1 MHSLVDPSA
10 RRFLARLPLAAGL
23 ALLVWF
29 GGLASVW
36 GRAATAA
43 SEKAIRIL
51 ERPPVTFLQWEDGNV
66 LFRRSDFSSRSGTP
80 GFEAGGVTG
89 NLVLLLALAAAT
101 PGAGSGRGLLR
112 AALAGA
118 ALFATHV
125 VHVALT
131 VQATYAVDLGAWSL
145 YAYPRWQRELFA
157 TGRYFFDVALKYAL
171 PFFLWGLLVVL
182 PVLNERA
189 ERETTEGEAAAAVPS
204 PKRRRRR

>member
-1 MHSLVDPSA
+1 MLSRVDPSA

-29 GGLASVW
+29 GGLASPW
-36 GRAATAA
+36 GRAVTAV
-43 SEKAIRIL
+43 SEKAIRL
-51 ERPPVTFLQWEDGNV
+51 VERPSVTFLQWEDGNV

-101 PGAGSGRGLLR
+101 PGCGTGRGLAR
-112 AALAGA
+112 AGLAGT

-125 VHVALT
+125 LHFALT

-145 YAYPRWQRELFA
+145 YAYPRWERELLA

-182 PVLNERA
+182 PILNERA
-189 ERETTEGEAAAAVPS
+189 EAEAGAGGAAAPAPS
-204 PKRRRRR
+204 PRRRHRR